1 MRVAFGNPVVRRFAL
16 AELLLQTQFW
26 FPIWFL
32 FLRDLGFGIATIVVA
47 DALFRLTVVVFE
59 IPSGMVADRI
69 GRRESYL
76 LLAGLTTITYLG
88 IAAVQGTTVLL
99 VVWVVWGVQWAA
111 TSGLGAAYLA
121 EAVRE
126 HAPDVGAVA
135 AFGAV
140 RAAAGLTGVV
150 SLASAGFL
158 YAVDPRLPFLVTAGC
173 ALAALPVIAGLPR
186 LVAAPAADQPG
197 ARGEGSWSQV
207 VGDRRLVALIVGSAI
222 VLVFGWSTTFLF
234 QPLVLDQGMSEQA
247 AAWMYTGFAAAG
259 MAAGLLAPWATHRF
273 RGAAPLVGFLVMVVA
288 SAGAGTTG
296 GVVAVLF
303 VPLLGLGYY
312 LAVVGF
318 DVAVS
323 GRAQSAVR
331 ATALSAVSGVGGIV
345 IAGARPSLG
354 LISDDAGTGT
364 AFALWAV
371 VGLVLLPAL
380 VLALRAAGELGQAG
394 PESDV
399 LADVDDVA

>member
-1 MRVAFGNPVVRRFAL
+1 MTAALRHRVVRRFAL

-26 FPIWFL
+26 FPVWFL
-32 FLRDLGFGIATIVVA
+32 FLRDLGFGIGTIVLA
-47 DALFRLTVVVFE
+47 DALFRVTVVLCEV
-59 IPSGMVADRI
+59 PSGMLADRI
-69 GRRESYL
+69 GRRRSYL
-76 LLAGLTTITYLG
+76 VLAGLTVVTFLA
-88 IAAVQGTTVLL
+88 IAAVQSTAVLM

-126 HAPDVGAVA
+126 HAPPVSAVE

-150 SLASAGFL
+150 SLATAGFL
-158 YAVDPRLPFLVTAGC
+158 YAVDPRLPFVVTAGC
-173 ALAALPVIAGLPR
+173 ALLALPVVAGLPR
-186 LVAAPAADQPG
+186 IVAAPAADRAGGP
-197 ARGEGSWSQV
+197 GEGVWRALFE
-207 VGDRRLVALIVGSAI
+207 DRRLVALITGGAV

-259 MAAGLLAPWATHRF
+259 MAAGLLAPWAARRF
-273 RGAAPLVGFLVMVVA
+273 RGAAPLVGYLVMVGA
-288 SAGAGTTG
+288 SAGAGATS

-323 GRAQSAVR
+323 CRARTAVR
-331 ATALSAVSGVGGIV
+331 ATALSAVSFSGGIV

-354 LISDDAGTGT
+354 LISDGAGTGT
-364 AFALWAV
+364 AFVVWAV
-371 VGLVLLPAL
+371 VGVVLLPVL
-380 VLALRAAGELGQAG
+380 VLVLRAAGELGARA
-394 PESDV
+394 P
-399 LADVDDVA
+399 VAAE